1 MSGLITAAVVVAG
14 GAAVAANQQKQ
25 AAKGAAN
32 VANAANQS
40 NIDTSNQ
47 QYYQT
52 RQDYAPYRQAG
63 TGALNLLNRAA
74 GIATPATKG
83 TFDSAAYLAANP
95 DVAAADWARADPYD
109 HYLKYGQFENRPNSE
124 TYFTGGTPAVSGTP
138 DLSAFAASP
147 GYQFR
152 LAEGQKAGQNQF
164 AARGGAFSGN
174 ALKTLS
180 DYNQG
185 MASNEFSNWWNQ
197 LQGLVNTGATGTS
210 GTANAGAQNV
220 NNIINSTNQNSLA
233 QQNALTAQ
241 GDARA
246 SGVLG
251 VTNALSFGLGNYGG
265 SSGGYDQW
273 GSAAL
278 NNNTPFYKT
287 IRRN

>member
-1 MSGLITAAVVVAG
+1 MSGLITAAVVVAAG
-14 GAAVAANQQKQ
+14 SAVAANQQKQ

-32 VANAANQS
+32 QASAANQS
-40 NIDTSNQ
+40 NIDASNA

-52 RQDYAPYRQAG
+52 REDYAPYRQAG
-63 TGALNLLNRAA
+63 RGALNLLNRAA
-74 GIATPATKG
+74 GIATPADTSE
-83 TFDSAAYLAANP
+83 TNFDQQAYMKANP
-95 DVAAADWARADPYD
+95 DYLSSGYQGTPYQHYLETQNQADARAFTPI
-109 HYLKYGQFENRPNSE
+109 NPN
-124 TYFTGGTPAVSGTP
+124 TAISGTP
-138 DLSAFAASP
+138 DQSAFTASP

-174 ALKTLS
+174 ALKALS

-265 SSGGYDQW
+265 GW
-273 GSAAL
+273 GSNNSADAAL
-278 NNNTPFYKT
+278 RNQTPFYKT
-287 IRRN
+287 IRR